1 MMAPRRTA
9 DTEAPSGVQGVVLPM
24 AFSGDEVALVAALRE
39 NHPGAKSAFFNRYAL
54 HVERLVT
61 HVLGFD
67 RELADVLQDVFVS
80 ALRSLH
86 TLEDPRALKPWISR
100 VAMHTARK
108 VIRARTRRRWLRLF
122 TGPEDETRWEPPA
135 EGLDDD
141 VLRAVRAVYEVLDE
155 LPTEERIVF
164 SLRFVEG
171 MDLPEVANACGV
183 SLSTIKRRLQ
193 RAQRLFTAAAAG
205 RAELSERLRG
215 GTRWQKT

>member
-1 MMAPRRTA
+1 MIAPRRTA
-9 DTEAPSGVQGVVLPM
+9 ASGAPSGVHGVVLPM
-24 AFSGDEVALVAALRE
+24 AFSGDDVALVAALRE
-39 NHPGAKSAFFNRYAL
+39 KHPGAQSEFFDRYAA

-86 TLEDPRALKPWISR
+86 TLEDPGALRQWLSR
-100 VAMHTARK
+100 IAMHTARK
-108 VIRARTRRRWLRLF
+108 VIRTRTRRRWLRLF
-122 TGPEDETRWEPPA
+122 TGPEDEKRWEPPA
-135 EGLDDD
+135 QGLDED

-155 LPTEERIVF
+155 LPADDRIVF

-193 RAQRLFTAAAAG
+193 RAQRLFSAAAAG